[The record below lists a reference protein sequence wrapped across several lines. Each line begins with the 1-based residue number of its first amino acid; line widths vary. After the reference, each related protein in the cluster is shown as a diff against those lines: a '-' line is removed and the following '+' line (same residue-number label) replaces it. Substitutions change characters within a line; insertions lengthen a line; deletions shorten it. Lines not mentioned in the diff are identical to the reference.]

1 MTQVTSKQRTNDHRP
16 ILKIAQKHH
25 PSPRSHIISKQL
37 IRSNRRIPP
46 ILIFVSTAYNIT
58 ISTMSIKPTR
68 TRSTGITVR
77 IRHRRMTNTSINQRS
92 TTATTTTTTAN
103 DHHHPST
110 IGANT
115 CDVNHRN
122 TSTAATSISGR
133 NLQMLSRR
141 RARVTSRTRLLY
153 FLQEA
158 LDIVDDIHF
167 DNEH

>member
-1 MTQVTSKQRTNDHRP
+1 
-16 ILKIAQKHH
+16 
-25 PSPRSHIISKQL
+25 
-37 IRSNRRIPP
+37 
-46 ILIFVSTAYNIT
+46 
-58 ISTMSIKPTR
+58 MSIKPTR

-115 CDVNHRN
+115 IDVNHRN
-122 TSTAATSISGR
+122 TSAAATSISGR